1 MSLTQRLVMSER
13 NAYKRFY
20 TIKQDGEWF
29 KIRVFDEYGF
39 NTTVYEKNVIQASL
53 FIIKWWESTEERKN
67 TNDLMSKAI
76 LNCKEIDSKNNNL
89 REIL

>member
-1 MSLTQRLVMSER
+1 MVQQIINMNR
-13 NAYKRFY
+13 NY
-20 TIKQDGEWF
+20 TITPDGEWF
-29 KIRVFDEYGF
+29 KVEVSDENGY
-39 NTTVYEKNVIQASL
+39 NTTVFEKNVIQASL
-53 FIIKWWESTEERKN
+53 FIIKWWENTEQRKN